1 VSSGGSGSGG
11 GEDPDWPILG
21 GVEVLGWGG
30 GRPTGPVCME
40 TVKEQG
46 GQLVVVE
53 RRSVSHGLVEVAG
66 GRLVLNLE
74 PLQHLLA
81 CPLGV
86 RLTWA
91 GEAAGEVAAL

>member
-1 VSSGGSGSGG
+1 VSSGGGTGDGG
-11 GEDPDWPILG
+11 DPAWPILG

-30 GRPTGPVCME
+30 GRPPGPVSME
-40 TVKEQG
+40 SVEVQDG
-46 GQLVVVE
+46 ELVVVE
-53 RRSVSHGLVEVAG
+53 RRSLSHELVEVAG
-66 GRLVLNLE
+66 ERLVLNLE

-86 RLTWA
+86 RLKWA